1 MLDVTNGA
9 YFMVDSDRLHSFE
22 GQEELGEDVRTAL
35 QNNLGLA
42 VGEDVLPIAH
52 WQHEATGPL
61 SVSLNA
67 AGELVVLVSAEK
79 FEDQPTLLSTLSALE
94 QWLTPM
100 GFRELS
106 EMSGSPPRFVEGVR
120 KLKPDGPLS
129 LASMLRILLI
139 NPSIP
144 IDQSACEAAL
154 PFCRLETL
162 RIETFRT
169 TEGAVAIRK
178 VIEDATTATPEG
190 PAHAAVDTADQAAV
204 EEDIAV
210 ETETFKGEPIDAET
224 IDDDAIDDD
233 ALDMFD
239 ETTDDDVT
247 DLEEIND
254 FDDDADE
261 PEIDLTV
268 EASDEAAP
276 LLLRGGSYPTAD
288 LPLRFDL
295 SKSPLK
301 PVSHEMFTAGSH
313 LALVVDLDKSP
324 ESSLETSSIFRWDGS
339 ERQLRLFKRHRL
351 DEQGRRR
358 TVHLFVEKAA
368 DANKVSYV
376 GKVVHA
382 HEDSLD
388 PSQAL
393 WLELDAKAA
402 LAH

>member
-1 MLDVTNGA
+1 MRSLLNYRASVDDGA
-9 YFMVDSDRLHSFE
+9 YFMVDSSNRLHSFE

-42 VGEDVLPIAH
+42 VGENVLPIAH

-79 FEDQPTLLSTLSALE
+79 FEDQPSLLSTLSALE

-120 KLKPDGPLS
+120 NLSPDSPLT

-144 IDQSACEAAL
+144 VDQQACEAAL

-169 TEGAVAIRK
+169 SEGSVAIRK
-178 VIEDATTATPEG
+178 VLEEATTPTPDS
-190 PAHAAVDTADQAAV
+190 PAHAEATPADVTTEVEVEAQLEVDSELDLDAEFGITDTVAASEV
-204 EEDIAV
+204 VVDEVTELEEI
-210 ETETFKGEPIDAET
+210 TEPDDLEPID
-224 IDDDAIDDD
+224 
-233 ALDMFD
+233 L
-239 ETTDDDVT
+239 TTDAPDVG
-247 DLEEIND
+247 
-254 FDDDADE
+254 
-261 PEIDLTV
+261 
-268 EASDEAAP
+268 SP
-276 LLLRGGSYPTAD
+276 LLLRGNSYPTAE

-295 SKSPLK
+295 SKAPVT
-301 PVSHEMFTAGSH
+301 PVSHEMFTAGGH
-313 LALVVDLDKSP
+313 LALVIDLDKSP
-324 ESSLETSSIFRWDGS
+324 DSPFETSSIVRWDGN
-339 ERQLRLFKRHRL
+339 ERQLNLFKRHRL
-351 DEQGRRR
+351 DELGRRR
-358 TVHLFVEKAA
+358 TVHLFVEKATEA
-368 DANKVSYV
+368 DEVSYL

-382 HEDSLD
+382 HEDS
-388 PSQAL
+388 SEANQAL
-393 WLELDAKAA
+393 WLELETRAA
-402 LAH
+402 LVH